1 MHETPKKLINYFLIG
16 ILAVIPIIVVLQII
30 FFIKDL
36 LMGVFGLVH
45 GYANNYFYTF
55 VFFIISFFMLVY
67 IGHKIVMKG
76 RPLVIS
82 FFDLLIER
90 IPFLNTIYRVIK
102 KVIAMFTSED
112 QMMSKEVVYVE
123 YPKEGVWVP
132 AYVTNRF
139 KNKVVLYIPTSPI
152 PTSGFTVIVDESKI
166 IDSGMDIEEAT
177 SFIVSVGVDY
187 NKASEMAKLP
197 R

>member
-1 MHETPKKLINYFLIG
+1 MKAETKQLLNYFLIG

-30 FFIKDL
+30 IFIKDL

-55 VFFIISFFMLVY
+55 VFFIISFFILVY
-67 IGHKIVMKG
+67 IGQKIVMKG
-76 RPLVIS
+76 RPLVIH
-82 FFDLLIER
+82 FFDMVIDR

-123 YPKEGVWVP
+123 YPKDGVWVP

-139 KNKVVLYIPTSPI
+139 ENKVVLYIPTSPI

-166 IDSGMDIEEAT
+166 IDSAMDIEEAT

-187 NKASEMAKLP
+187 NKSNEMVKLP

>member
-55 VFFIISFFMLVY
+55 VFFIISFFILVY
-67 IGHKIVMKG
+67 IGQKIVMKG
-76 RPLVIS
+76 RPLVFH
-82 FFDLLIER
+82 FFDLVIER

-123 YPKEGVWVP
+123 YPKEGIWVP

-139 KNKVVLYIPTSPI
+139 QNKVVLYIPTSPI

-166 IDSGMDIEEAT
+166 IDSLMDIEEAT

-187 NKASEMAKLP
+187 NKASEMVKLP

>member
-55 VFFIISFFMLVY
+55 VFFIISFFILVY
-67 IGHKIVMKG
+67 IGQKIVMKG

-82 FFDLLIER
+82 FFDLVIER

-123 YPKEGVWVP
+123 YPKDGVWVP

-139 KNKVVLYIPTSPI
+139 ENKVVLYIPTSPI

-166 IDSGMDIEEAT
+166 IDSVMDIEEAT

-187 NKASEMAKLP
+187 NKASEMVKLP